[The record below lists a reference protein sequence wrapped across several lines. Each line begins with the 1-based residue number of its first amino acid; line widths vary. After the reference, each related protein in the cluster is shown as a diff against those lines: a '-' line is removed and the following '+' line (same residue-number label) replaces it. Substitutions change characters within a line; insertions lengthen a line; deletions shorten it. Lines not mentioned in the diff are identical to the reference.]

1 MFDLPDKYKVSKKIP
16 LKDFIQKDFKP
27 EIKKK
32 IKDNVKSVYID
43 FQIFGEDIPSIVDSE
58 YNYQVIQ
65 FYSFEIKDIKKA
77 NFIADIYQQVI
88 KAPCVIRLYDNKN
101 EVYSFAIK
109 RLNQNDKTE
118 IVITDKF
125 LSKIFPLVIPSIEK
139 TNFLKELSYKNI
151 KNNTDKLCFYIEL
164 YLKSYIIKNEKL
176 YINIKSFLNK
186 PIWYD
191 KNKMLEVY
199 YLLYELSKNKENIEK
214 INTNSE
220 KIKFNQNIRELI
232 SKLDKI

>member
-1 MFDLPDKYKVSKKIP
+1 M
-16 LKDFIQKDFKP
+16 
-27 EIKKK
+27 
-32 IKDNVKSVYID
+32 
-43 FQIFGEDIPSIVDSE
+43 
-58 YNYQVIQ
+58 
-65 FYSFEIKDIKKA
+65 
-77 NFIADIYQQVI
+77 I

-125 LSKIFPLVIPSIEK
+125 LSKIFSLIIPSIEK
-139 TNFLKELSYKNI
+139 RNFLKELSYKNI

-214 INTNSE
+214 VNTNSE
-220 KIKFNQNIRELI
+220 KIKFNQNIRDLI